1 MSAGRVPDPT
11 QVKALLAA
19 TLRRATRGSMVS
31 GRRGKPRGLIFLLS
45 MYGVMGF
52 LLGLVAFV
60 HPDVFTF
67 SLVVWSATFM
77 MAGMTLVAE
86 SSTLLFDP
94 RDNDVLGHRP
104 IHPRTLLMARSV
116 ALVALALLLGLALNL
131 VPMFTG
137 LAANG
142 ARPWF
147 PAVHLL
153 TLLLM
158 TVFTA
163 GAVVFVYGLLA
174 RFVSRRTF
182 DTIASWT
189 QVAISAVLIASYQMV
204 PRLMDRL
211 QGFHIDVAHPLLLIL
226 PPTWFAALAMVLMG
240 VDTGTRALVMSAAA
254 VISTAGLAWSA
265 NRYLAEGYARQMAAL
280 AETPARAEPDNVEA
294 PAMK

>member
-1 MSAGRVPDPT
+1 MSVHRVPDPA
-11 QVKALLAA
+11 QVRALLVA
-19 TLRRATRGSMVS
+19 TLRRATRGSMTA
-31 GRRGKPRGLIFLLS
+31 GRRGKPRGLIFLLVT
-45 MYGVMGF
+45 YGVMGF
-52 LLGLVAFV
+52 LLGLVPFV
-60 HPDVFTF
+60 HADVFTF

-94 RDNDVLGHRP
+94 RDNDVIGHRP
-104 IHPRTLLMARSV
+104 IHPRTLLMARSI

-137 LAANG
+137 LVAQG
-142 ARPWF
+142 SRPWF
-147 PAVHLL
+147 PAIHLA

-163 GAVVFVYGLLA
+163 GAVVFVYSLLA
-174 RFVSRRTF
+174 RLVSRRTF

-189 QVAISAVLIASYQMV
+189 QVAISALLIASYQMV

-211 QGFHIDVAHPLLLIL
+211 QGFHLEAAHPLLLFL

-240 VDTGTRALVMSAAA
+240 VDTSTRAVIMSVVA
-254 VISTAGLAWSA
+254 VVATAGLAWSA
-265 NRYLAEGYARQMAAL
+265 NRYLAEGYARQVAAL
-280 AETPARAEPDNVEA
+280 AET
-294 PAMK
+294 